1 MVRNQT
7 DVRKTMYNGTLK
19 TSATSL
25 PFVKTEGLNNVGMLY
40 FYNPS
45 TAAIYYNVRNCGI
58 NTATTAYWGTSI
70 ATATVATG
78 TATCSTFSVLGNYV
92 TIEFSATA
100 TGAGSAII
108 LLSVW

>member
-1 MVRNQT
+1 MDRIQS
-7 DVRKTMYNGTLK
+7 DVRKSFYNSTLK

-25 PFVKTEGLNNVGMLY
+25 PMVRSEGLNNVGMLY

-58 NTATTAYWGTSI
+58 NTAATAYWGTSI
-70 ATATVATG
+70 ATATIATG
-78 TATCSTFSVLGNYV
+78 TVTCTTFSVLGNYV
-92 TIEFSATA
+92 TIEYSATA

-108 LLSVW
+108 SLSVW

>member
-1 MVRNQT
+1 VNRIQT
-7 DVRKTMYNGTLK
+7 DVRKVLYNGTLK

-25 PFVKTEGLNNVGMLY
+25 PMVRTEGLNNVGMLY

-58 NTATTAYWGTSI
+58 NTATTSYWGTSI
-70 ATATVATG
+70 ATATIATG
-78 TATCSTFSVLGNYV
+78 TATCTTFSVLGNYV
-92 TIEFSATA
+92 TIEFAATA

-108 LLSVW
+108 MLSVW